1 MKSDIFCIRYFIF
14 ILSVFFC
21 KSSFSQETN
30 SISNFQITDNGNVA
44 DIQLYN
50 VAINNADLENYRY
63 KTKRNTIL
71 FDNGLKAELISAE
84 EMFALGMKVNIN
96 NYSDTRDPLYIQPVF
111 RLNDNGTLSAM
122 YSKSNMKQNTIIK

>member
-1 MKSDIFCIRYFIF
+1 MKSDIFCIRYFICILFVF
-14 ILSVFFC
+14 IFA
-21 KSSFSQETN
+21 SSFSQEAN
-30 SISNFQITDNGNVA
+30 SPGSFQIINNGNVA

-50 VAINNADLENYRY
+50 VAIHKADMENYRY

-84 EMFALGMKVNIN
+84 EMFAQGMKVNTN

-111 RLNDNGTLSAM
+111 HLNDNGTLSAM
-122 YSKSNMKQNTIIK
+122 YTKTNMKQNTINK